1 MTRKIIIDTDTG
13 SDDAVALMMCL
24 RDPGVE
30 IVALTTVSGN
40 VDVDQ
45 ATLNC
50 LMSAQIALGKDNC
63 PPVYKGA
70 DRPLYRSRVHA
81 RNVHGNDGMS
91 DCGLI
96 HPEIKEVPGVKACDA
111 IIDLVKQYPD
121 EIEIAV
127 IGPVTN
133 LALAMMKD
141 PETMK
146 HLKCIWTMGT
156 CGFGRGNTTPVSEFN
171 VYADAE
177 AYKVMMDFGVHVY
190 VGGYDLCIGE
200 NAWFKED
207 TDELLASGSPAAI
220 YAVRCNDKLADFCEA
235 IGGQRRIDLPDA
247 VSLAPMLWSDV
258 VKKQVECMS
267 YVCTN
272 DDPTYGQVIF
282 YDGGTLADMGPG
294 FAKGYYG
301 KKEPNC
307 TVIYEID
314 SKLYKE
320 RLAQL
325 LIKGS

>member
-1 MTRKIIIDTDTG
+1 MRKIIIDTDTG
-13 SDDAVALMMCL
+13 SDDAVALIMCL
-24 RDPGVE
+24 REPSVE
-30 IVALTTVSGN
+30 VVALTTVSGN
-40 VDVDQ
+40 VPVEQ

-50 LMSAQIALGKDNC
+50 LMSAEIAVGKENI
-63 PPVYKGA
+63 PPVYIGA
-70 DRPLYRSRVHA
+70 DRPLIRSRVHA

-96 HPEIKEVPGVKACDA
+96 HPSVKPVEGICACDA
-111 IIDLVKQYPD
+111 IIDMVKKYPD

-190 VGGYDLCIGE
+190 VGGYDLCTSAA
-200 NAWFKED
+200 AWFDED
-207 TDELLASGSPAAI
+207 TERLTASGKQAAR
-220 YAVRCNDKLADFCEA
+220 YAVMCNEALARFCLA

-247 VSLAPMLWSDV
+247 VSLSPMLWSDV
-258 VKKQVECMS
+258 IVKAVSCVS
-267 YVCTN
+267 HVCTEHN
-272 DDPTYGQVIF
+272 ETYGQVIF
-282 YDGGTLADMGPG
+282 YDGGMLAGMGPG
-294 FAKGYYG
+294 FENGYYG

-307 TVIYEID
+307 TVICEID
-314 SKLYKE
+314 NMLYKQ
-320 RLAQL
+320 RLEAL
-325 LIKGS
+325 LTKE

>member
-111 IIDLVKQYPD
+111 IIDRDCRHRPSNQPCLSHD
-121 EIEIAV
+121 ERSR
-127 IGPVTN
+127 N
-133 LALAMMKD
+133 H
-141 PETMK
+141 ETPQVYLDHG
-146 HLKCIWTMGT
+146 HLWLWP
-156 CGFGRGNTTPVSEFN
+156 RQH
-171 VYADAE
+171 D
-177 AYKVMMDFGVHVY
+177 
-190 VGGYDLCIGE
+190 
-200 NAWFKED
+200 
-207 TDELLASGSPAAI
+207 SG
-220 YAVRCNDKLADFCEA
+220 L
-235 IGGQRRIDLPDA
+235 
-247 VSLAPMLWSDV
+247 
-258 VKKQVECMS
+258 
-267 YVCTN
+267 
-272 DDPTYGQVIF
+272 
-282 YDGGTLADMGPG
+282 
-294 FAKGYYG
+294 
-301 KKEPNC
+301 
-307 TVIYEID
+307 
-314 SKLYKE
+314 
-320 RLAQL
+320 
-325 LIKGS
+325 